1 MGPVVLFEDFRKTRK
16 GFASK
21 SRIVLPRFDLHVLM
35 RKCYDGSRVVLSSDL
50 VVLDAFAVASEAEV
64 IGLHNSF
71 LGNEFASLPAHFP
84 SPLEATFD
92 IFHFSEMWEC
102 LLVLPPVQVK
112 IHQEGMNKCS
122 YVSQDLYSF
131 YRFKDLF

>member
-50 VVLDAFAVASEAEV
+50 VVFDAFAVASDAEV
-64 IGLHNSF
+64 VRLHNSL
-71 LGNEFASLPAHFP
+71 LGNEFASLPEHFL
-84 SPLEATFD
+84 SPLEAIFD
-92 IFHFSEMWEC
+92 IFHFSKMCEC
-102 LLVLPPVQVK
+102 LLVFPSVQVK
-112 IHQEGMNKCS
+112 IHQEGVNKCS

-131 YRFKDLF
+131 HSF